1 VPEEEIE
8 LPASDEKG
16 WLGKIKESI
25 YQNWQTILVALI
37 VLIVGISAYNYNE
50 KTGTDSSAMINQEEN
65 AEEANAEESNTEETA
80 TAENQEENAEEAD
93 QKASQPENQ
102 ENAAQAETNTEQQT
116 GETKTQEIN
125 TNTVESND
133 NGYKV
138 TTEKGEGIT
147 HLARK
152 ALAKYLSENRDD
164 EVTALHKIYIE
175 DYLQNRI
182 GNQGIEVGHVETFSK
197 ASIQEAIAAS
207 KKLSQASLDNLKKY
221 SVQ

>member
-1 VPEEEIE
+1 MPEEEIE

-37 VLIVGISAYNYNE
+37 VLIVGISAYNYNAQ
-50 KTGTDSSAMINQEEN
+50 TGTETPATVDESTEK
-65 AEEANAEESNTEETA
+65 ANAEGSGSQEAAA
-80 TAENQEENAEEAD
+80 TENQEENAEQAD
-93 QKASQPENQ
+93 QE
-102 ENAAQAETNTEQQT
+102 AAQADNQEETDQTETTQPAE
-116 GETKTQEIN
+116 ETKTEETN
-125 TNTVESND
+125 TNTVESNGD
-133 NGYKV
+133 GYKV
-138 TTEKGEGIT
+138 MAEKGEGIT

-152 ALAKYLSENRDD
+152 ALAQYLSENSDG

-175 DYLQNRI
+175 DYLQNKV
-182 GNQGIEVGHVETFSK
+182 GSQGIEIGHAETISK

-207 KKLSQASLDNLKKY
+207 KKLSQASLDNLKRY

>member
-1 VPEEEIE
+1 MPEEEIE

-50 KTGTDSSAMINQEEN
+50 QTGTNTPAVNEEEN
-65 AEEANAEESNTEETA
+65 AQGNDAEESNGQEAA
-80 TAENQEENAEEAD
+80 TTENQEENTEQTD
-93 QKASQPENQ
+93 QE
-102 ENAAQAETNTEQQT
+102 AAQAENQGTTEQTETTTPQSE
-116 GETKTQEIN
+116 ETKTEETN
-125 TNTVESND
+125 TNIVESNGD
-133 NGYKV
+133 GYKV
-138 TTEKGEGIT
+138 TAEKGEGIT

-152 ALAKYLSENRDD
+152 ALAQYLSENSDS

-175 DYLQNRI
+175 DYLQNKI
-182 GNQGIEVGHVETFSK
+182 GSQGIEVGHAETISK

-207 KKLSQASLDNLKKY
+207 KNLSQASLDNLKKY
-221 SVQ
+221 SIQ

>member
-1 VPEEEIE
+1 MPEEEIE
-8 LPASDEKG
+8 LPTSDEKG

-50 KTGTDSSAMINQEEN
+50 QTGANAPAASEEENVQGTD
-65 AEEANAEESNTEETA
+65 AEEADNQEAAA
-80 TAENQEENAEEAD
+80 TENQEENAEQADREAAEQAD
-93 QKASQPENQ
+93 TAAASQPAE
-102 ENAAQAETNTEQQT
+102 ETKTEETNTN
-116 GETKTQEIN
+116 KA
-125 TNTVESND
+125 ESNGD
-133 NGYKV
+133 GYKV
-138 TTEKGEGIT
+138 TAEKGEGLT

-152 ALAKYLSENRDD
+152 AIAQYLSENSDS

-182 GNQGIEVGHVETFSK
+182 GNQGIEVGHTETISK
-197 ASIQEAIAAS
+197 ASIQEAVTAS

-221 SVQ
+221 SAQ

>member
-1 VPEEEIE
+1 MPENEIE

-50 KTGTDSSAMINQEEN
+50 QTGEDSPAVSEGENAQEVSAEGSDNQE
-65 AEEANAEESNTEETA
+65 AAAA
-80 TAENQEENAEEAD
+80 TENQEENAEQAD
-93 QKASQPENQ
+93 QEATGQTETATPQPTE
-102 ENAAQAETNTEQQT
+102 ETKTEETNTN
-116 GETKTQEIN
+116 I
-125 TNTVESND
+125 VESNGD
-133 NGYKV
+133 GYKV
-138 TTEKGEGIT
+138 MAEKGEGIT

-152 ALAKYLSENRDD
+152 ALAQYLSENNDS

-175 DYLQNRI
+175 DYLQNGI
-182 GNQGIEVGHVETFSK
+182 GSQGIEVGHVQTISK
-197 ASIQEAIAAS
+197 ASVQEAIAAS
-207 KKLSQASLDNLKKY
+207 KNLSQASLDNLKKY